1 MMSQPN
7 FEASAPSVLTK
18 KSPWNVYTVM
28 LILSLLALLIA
39 CICLW
44 LEIREY
50 GGFGAIK
57 GPQASVATP
66 ADLQTANLSVTRA

>member
-1 MMSQPN
+1 MSQPN

-28 LILSLLALLIA
+28 LIVSLLALLIA
-39 CICLW
+39 CLCLW
-44 LEIREY
+44 MEIREY

-57 GPQASVATP
+57 GPQASVTAP
-66 ADLQTANLSVTRA
+66 ARGNMAALSGNWA